1 MIINKETATVLAS
14 TLKEKLGELL
24 KKEEMQVYHG
34 TTKHDIPFRITIQS
48 NPAAKLQKVEIDIC
62 AQTRVTGSVPYVT
75 SKAKTNR
82 AFALTQLYTKVAT
95 ESINVVFDIIIQ
107 GVRERDALVDVLN
120 GVTNEVKVSTPLGID
135 VFCHTD
141 PEHRVFQIT
150 KEGKQIYAFEEA
162 FNLENGGVPEMMRS
176 TDDLFKMTT
185 TILMQAF
192 LAGEFNEFHTE
203 VLL

>member
-1 MIINKETATVLAS
+1 MLINNETSGTLTTVL
-14 TLKEKLGELL
+14 KDKLEELL
-24 KKEEMQVYHG
+24 KKEEFQVYHG
-34 TTKHDIPFRITIQS
+34 TTKHDIPFRITITN

-62 AQTRVTGSVPYVT
+62 AQTRVTASVPYVT

-82 AFALTQLYTKVAT
+82 AFALTQLYTKVAS
-95 ESINVVFDIIIQ
+95 ESVTTVFDIIMQ
-107 GVRERDALVDVLN
+107 GIREQDTLVDVLN
-120 GVTNEVKVSTPLGID
+120 GVTNEVKVKTPLGID

-141 PEHRVFQIT
+141 PDHRVFQIT
-150 KEGKQIYAFEEA
+150 KNGKQIYAFEEA
-162 FNLENGGVPEMMRS
+162 FDLENGGDSAMMRS

-192 LAGEFNEFHTE
+192 VSGEFTPFQTE